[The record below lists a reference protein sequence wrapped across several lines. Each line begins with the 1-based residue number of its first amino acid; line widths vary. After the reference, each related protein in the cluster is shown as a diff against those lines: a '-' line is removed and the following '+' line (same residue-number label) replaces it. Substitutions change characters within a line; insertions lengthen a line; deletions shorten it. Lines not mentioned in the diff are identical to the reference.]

1 MSSAAPR
8 PSSAVSASVSG
19 WRCRYWTLTGC
30 ASSPPTTRGMPVCWS
45 SWCQRAASGPTRTS
59 PGGTGSAGETPPSA
73 SRAPS
78 PAARG
83 RQRRSSAPSSP
94 VRCRYPSASIAAP
107 SGAARSR
114 FLCGVRRSRHPVA
127 RTDAPSGLSPRSFP
141 RLPLLFRSAQVAQG
155 YHCCLH
161 AAVSAGAGRR
171 RCSTQ
176 RELGS
181 GIVRPGP
188 RVAERGRS
196 GDAGR
201 AAITNLNVSTFC
213 YVTLQC
219 NASLRYY
226 HYRHGDYYA
235 AAAARRITPP
245 WGPCRSPPPPLP
257 PPTSRQRL
265 RPPSLCLCSPPQ
277 APYDQSACCRAA
289 QS

>member
-1 MSSAAPR
+1 MPLSIRIYRR
-8 PSSAVSASVSG
+8 P
-19 WRCRYWTLTGC
+19 
-30 ASSPPTTRGMPVCWS
+30 
-45 SWCQRAASGPTRTS
+45 
-59 PGGTGSAGETPPSA
+59 
-73 SRAPS
+73 
-78 PAARG
+78 
-83 RQRRSSAPSSP
+83 QRRGPEPLP
-94 VRCRYPSASIAAP
+94 VRCAAEP
-107 SGAARSR
+107 PPRCAN
-114 FLCGVRRSRHPVA
+114 RRSIWSFSA
-127 RTDAPSGLSPRSFP
+127 IFP

-161 AAVSAGAGRR
+161 AAVSAGAGGR
-171 RCSTQ
+171 RCSPQ
-176 RELGS
+176 RVLGS

-188 RVAERGRS
+188 RAAERGRS

-265 RPPSLCLCSPPQ
+265 RQPSLCLCSPPQ